1 MSFQIDGTRSQD
13 EPGNLAPSWTRRDL
27 LKLAGSATV
36 AGLIGTTGRTLA
48 HAGDAPATA
57 KRSRRVIVAGGGI
70 GGLCCAFELMDR
82 GHQVTVLEA
91 SGRPGGH
98 VKTIHDPLPDG
109 LYADVGAEHFTK
121 PGYDQFWKYVDR
133 FQLPALPYPRRQQMQ
148 RRIDGKWYSE
158 EQLQDREVLK
168 GFGFLPREI
177 QFIAEHGWTELPLL
191 YLGPYLDAFQ
201 DEYQPFGAGLDQLD
215 MITAGELLAKDGASD
230 AAMRFNGVRRGDG
243 SPAARNGE
251 VSALF
256 RLWQQAI
263 VKRRGL
269 PVFKRE
275 VFRLKGGNQLLTDT
289 FASKLGERVRLGCPI
304 TAIEHGENSVT
315 VKFREYGAEQSLDA
329 DYLVCCIPLA
339 ILKKIPVTP
348 DWPDAKRFVL
358 DNVVF
363 GSQSRV
369 LLQSRTPFWK
379 GELPSINL
387 ESGDSAMYLV
397 YETADEVPGD
407 RSILMG
413 SGRPDVT
420 PDEAMAAFQRFYPG
434 KSTTLEQAYVHNW
447 AKDPWAFGC
456 ERHPFALGSLKKFW
470 PQILEPVGRIHFAGS
485 FADNLPWG
493 MDAATRSANRTAEA
507 IDRL

>member
-1 MSFQIDGTRSQD
+1 MLQTRW
-13 EPGNLAPSWTRRDL
+13 PITRRDAV
-27 LKLAGSATV
+27 KVLAGSAL
-36 AGLIGTTGRTLA
+36 ATLA
-48 HAGDAPATA
+48 PAATA
-57 KRSRRVIVAGGGI
+57 VGEPVRSKPKRVVVAGGGI

-82 GHQVTVLEA
+82 GHDVTVLEA

-121 PGYDQFWKYVDR
+121 PGYETFRKYVEK
-133 FQLPALPYPRRQQMQ
+133 FQLPVLPYPRRQHML
-148 RRIDGKWYSE
+148 RRIDGTWYTE
-158 EQLQDREVLK
+158 EQLQEKSVLEK
-168 GFGFLPREI
+168 FGFNGKEI
-177 QFIAEHGWTELPLL
+177 EFIRQRGWTELPLL
-191 YLGPYLDAFQ
+191 YFGKYLDAFT
-201 DEYQPFGAGLDQLD
+201 DEYQPFGVGVDQLD
-215 MITAGELLAKDGASD
+215 EITAGELLAKDGASD

-243 SPAARNGE
+243 TPAARNGE

-289 FASKLGERVRLGCPI
+289 FAAKLGERVRLGCPL
-304 TAIEHGENSVT
+304 TGIEHGDSGVT
-315 VKFREYGAEQSLDA
+315 IRFKEFGEPKSLEA
-329 DYLVCCIPLA
+329 DYLVCSIPLA
-339 ILKKIPVTP
+339 ILRKIPIKP
-348 DWPDAKRFVL
+348 AWPESKAYVL
-358 DNVVF
+358 QNVVF

-387 ESGDSAMYLV
+387 ETADPAMYLV
-397 YETADEVPGD
+397 YQTADEIPGP
-407 RSILMG
+407 RSMLMG
-413 SGRPDVT
+413 SGKPDVT
-420 PDEAMAAFQRFYPG
+420 TEEALAAFTKFYPG
-434 KSTTLEQAYVHNW
+434 KSHTVEQAYVHNW
-447 AKDPWAFGC
+447 ARDPWAFGC
-456 ERHPFALGSLKKFW
+456 ERHAFPLGTLKKFW
-470 PQILEPVGRIHFAGS
+470 PHILDPVGRIHFAGS

-493 MDAATRSANRTAEA
+493 MDAATRSAYRTAQA

>member
-1 MSFQIDGTRSQD
+1 MSDMGW
-13 EPGNLAPSWTRRDL
+13 PMTRRDAV
-27 LKLAGSATV
+27 KTMACTALAGLS
-36 AGLIGTTGRTLA
+36 RT
-48 HAGDAPATA
+48 ATA
-57 KRSRRVIVAGGGI
+57 DEPPRTKRKRVIVAGGGI

-82 GHQVTVLEA
+82 GHDVTLLEA

-121 PGYDQFWKYVDR
+121 PGYDKFWKYVDR
-133 FQLPALPYPRRQQMQ
+133 FQLPALPYPRRQKML
-148 RRIDGKWYSE
+148 RRIDGTWYTE
-158 EQLQDREVLK
+158 EQLQDKAVLQK
-168 GFGFLPREI
+168 FGFSGKEI
-177 QFIAEHGWTELPLL
+177 DFIVEHGWTELPLM
-191 YLGPYLDAFQ
+191 YFGKYIDAFV
-201 DEYQPFGAGLDQLD
+201 DEYQPFGVGLDALD
-215 MITAGELLAKDGASD
+215 EMTAGELLVKDGASD

-243 SPAARNGE
+243 SPAARNSD

-256 RLWQQAI
+256 RVWQQAI

-289 FASKLGERVRLGCPI
+289 FAAKLGERVRLGCPI
-304 TAIEHGENSVT
+304 TAIDHGDSSVT
-315 VKFREYGAEQSLDA
+315 VRFQEFGEAKSLDA

-339 ILKKIPVTP
+339 ILRKIPVTP
-348 DWPDAKRFVL
+348 AWPESKAYVL
-358 DNVVF
+358 QNVAF

-369 LLQSRTPFWK
+369 LLQSRTPFWR

-387 ESGDSAMYLV
+387 ETGDPAMYLV
-397 YETADEVPGD
+397 YQTADEVPGT

-413 SGRPDVT
+413 SGKPDVT
-420 PDEAMAAFQRFYPG
+420 SDEVMTAFKKFYPG
-434 KSTTLEQAYVHNW
+434 KSHTLEQAYVHNW
-447 AKDPWAFGC
+447 AKDPWAFSC
-456 ERHPFALGSLKKFW
+456 ERQAFALGTLKKFW
-470 PQILEPVGRIHFAGS
+470 PHIMQPVGRIHFAGS

-507 IDRL
+507 IDRI